1 MPRAALGRPV
11 GAAGAND
18 TVPFRRSRTVRT
30 LAKTPPLMI
39 AMARPCQPIPKL
51 EPKRQSTMQLTRAEW
66 NPNKPSPSGDALKTS
81 FKCQLYGTDPIAS
94 PSGFRDGHEA
104 AWAI

>member
-1 MPRAALGRPV
+1 
-11 GAAGAND
+11 
-18 TVPFRRSRTVRT
+18 
-30 LAKTPPLMI
+30 
-39 AMARPCQPIPKL
+39 MARRGQPIPRL

-94 PSGFRDGHEA
+94 LRRAMRLQGEVFTSVGWSRFCPSIC
-104 AWAI
+104 AIGAICG